1 MNRQLLID
9 QIVRQTMILIAQLA
23 TTGGVRAPLAH
34 LADRVFLELARE
46 LEAQGLSRK
55 VSADMFGLALRS
67 YRRRIQRSSESVTVR
82 GRSLWAAVLD
92 YIPSDRLVTRAEILQ
107 RFHLDEELQVRAILS
122 DLCDSGLLLR
132 LGRGPARAYRAATTE
147 ELAVLEANSDGLTH
161 FLWLLIY
168 REGPLTRSALLERA
182 RAEAPRV
189 EEALERLRSSGRI
202 SLQGT
207 AYSCSEVVVHQHEP
221 AGWEAAMLDHFQ
233 ALVKTLCSRLR
244 GQGGPHASGGSTYSF
259 DVAPEHPL
267 AAEVYGQLQR
277 LRNEL
282 SALRT
287 RVEQHNAS
295 HPHDVSRELVT
306 IYVGQHVQSERS
318 DGDHAGDSVGNLVT
332 ENQSSPC

>member
-9 QIVRQTMILIAQLA
+9 QVVRQTMILIAQLA
-23 TTGGVRAPLAH
+23 TTGGARAPLAH

-67 YRRRIQRSSESVTVR
+67 YRRRLQRSSESVTVR

-92 YIPSDRLVTRAEILQ
+92 FIPSDRLVTRAEVLQ

-132 LGRGPARAYRAATTE
+132 LGRGVSRAYRAATTD
-147 ELAVLEANSDGLTH
+147 ELAALEANTDGLTH

-168 REGPLTRSALLERA
+168 REGPLTRSALVERA
-182 RAEAPRV
+182 RAESPRV
-189 EEALERLRSSGRI
+189 EEALERLRSSGRVA
-202 SLQGT
+202 LQGG

-244 GQGGPHASGGSTYSF
+244 GQGEPQDNGGSTYSF
-259 DVAPEHPL
+259 DISPDHPL
-267 AAEVYGQLQR
+267 AGEVYGQLQR
-277 LRNEL
+277 LRAEL
-282 SALRT
+282 SALRA
-287 RVEQHNAS
+287 RVEHYNAA
-295 HPHDVSRELVT
+295 HPEETARELVT
-306 IYVGQHVQSERS
+306 LYVGQHVQSERL
-318 DGDHAGDSVGNLVT
+318 DNEALEREGDA
-332 ENQSSPC
+332 